1 MTLYFPSDQIQVYR
15 ERRIGSAHRYS
26 MSATGTV
33 WPADIQP
40 ASPQRAEMV
49 QGGGHFGAAFTAF
62 VDVDCDVK
70 EGDQLHVGTKVYSV
84 KGVDI
89 WRGAG
94 LLDHK
99 ELLLTSEDG

>member
-15 ERRIGSAHRYS
+15 HRRVGGSHRYS
-26 MSATGTV
+26 ISATGTV

-40 ASPQRAEMV
+40 ASPERLDNV
-49 QGGGHFGAAFTAF
+49 SDRFTAMFQAF

-70 EGDQLHVGTKVYSV
+70 EGDHLHVGTKVYSV
-84 KGVDI
+84 KGVNI

-99 ELLLTSEDG
+99 ELLLTSEDA